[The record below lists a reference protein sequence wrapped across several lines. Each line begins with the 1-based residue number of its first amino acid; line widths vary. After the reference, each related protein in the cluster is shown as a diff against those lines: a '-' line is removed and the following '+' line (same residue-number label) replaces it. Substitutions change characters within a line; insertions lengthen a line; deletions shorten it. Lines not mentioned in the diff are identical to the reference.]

1 MKFLILCSNNIPI
14 AYIFY
19 IFYFQQ
25 FFTHPLVCFAK
36 NRQYLNWVITVVTYE
51 CKTNFWYLQKK
62 SHFKD
67 FPYYRIFENKT
78 FYYLFYMNI
87 NFGVPKAFM
96 FFFSTNETALNLV
109 ILTQKQYSL
118 YSKII
123 TGFLLRNALRDGRGS
138 CCYCAFWDEENNFL
152 FLSAKILY
160 VFSNTLIFNKR
171 HLKKNLKSG
180 SQHF

>member
-87 NFGVPKAFM
+87 NFWVPKAFM

-118 YSKII
+118 YSKI
-123 TGFLLRNALRDGRGS
+123 LLDS
-138 CCYCAFWDEENNFL
+138 YCAMLCEMVGVLVVIVHSGMKRTISYFWAQKYCTFCRIHSFL
-152 FLSAKILY
+152 IRG
-160 VFSNTLIFNKR
+160 I
-171 HLKKNLKSG
+171 LKKSKSG